1 MSGAGGIWP
10 SASLALRSL
19 LWTLL
24 LPGLVAGYLPWRF
37 FGLSQAKV
45 SLSNPAHILGI
56 LCIVLGAVLL
66 GVCIV
71 EFSQGGRGTLS
82 PVDPPLRLVVRRL
95 YRYVRNP
102 MYQRHDNR
110 PGRGIADSYLG
121 AERLLGDLVPERQ
134 PLCYRLRGAGAASA
148 FRGVVRRIHETS
160 RTVVSELAL
169 PQATAPRLMRH
180 AERPEVT
187 MDKVP

>member
-19 LWTLL
+19 LLTLL

-71 EFSQGGRGTLS
+71 EFSQSGRGTLS
-82 PVDPPLRLVVRRL
+82 PRGSTAPPGRPPPL
-95 YRYVRNP
+95 
-102 MYQRHDNR
+102 
-110 PGRGIADSYLG
+110 
-121 AERLLGDLVPERQ
+121 
-134 PLCYRLRGAGAASA
+134 PLCPESDVSASRQSSWA
-148 FRGVVRRIHETS
+148 R
-160 RTVVSELAL
+160 
-169 PQATAPRLMRH
+169 
-180 AERPEVT
+180 
-187 MDKVP
+187 DC